1 MASVW
6 KHPKSKYWYARFLGP
21 DGRWRNASTRKTDRK
36 QALKTADE
44 YEAAGQA
51 RRTAAQVRRVI
62 SRLHGEITGES
73 LPCSSVS
80 AFVSAWLAEKK
91 GTAAST
97 QTFYKNSTKKFLLHL
112 GPVANEELSMIAKDH
127 VLAFR
132 NEMLETLSPKAVNHH
147 LKVVKM
153 VFRSA
158 RRDGY
163 IIDDPSEFVETV
175 REKTGTAK
183 RRRPFT
189 LDEVRAVFAV
199 ADDEWR
205 SMILFGLYTGQRLGD
220 IARLTWANVDL
231 GRNEIRLVTQKTGA
245 SLLIPMAPPLREHVD
260 SLPTP
265 DSRPD
270 EAPLHP
276 KAFALLVQKGKTGTL
291 SNRFADLLALAGLRE
306 KKPHRASTGEG
317 RAGRHQL
324 EALSF
329 HSLRHT
335 AVTFLKE
342 AGIPAAVVQKF
353 IGHESSQIS
362 DLYTSVGTE
371 SLTKAATAFPKL

>member
-1 MASVW
+1 MA
-6 KHPKSKYWYARFLGP
+6 
-21 DGRWRNASTRKTDRK
+21 
-36 QALKTADE
+36 
-44 YEAAGQA
+44 
-51 RRTAAQVRRVI
+51 
-62 SRLHGEITGES
+62 
-73 LPCSSVS
+73 
-80 AFVSAWLAEKK
+80 AWLAEKK

-97 QTFYKNSTKKFLLHL
+97 QKFYQNSTKKFLLHL
-112 GPVANEELSMIAKDH
+112 GPLANEELSMIARDH
-127 VLAFR
+127 VLSFR
-132 NEMLETLSPKAVNHH
+132 NSMRETLSPKAVNHH

-163 IIDDPSEFVETV
+163 IIDAPSEFVQTV

-189 LDEVRAVFAV
+189 SEEIRAVFAV
-199 ADDEWR
+199 ADD
-205 SMILFGLYTGQRLGD
+205 
-220 IARLTWANVDL
+220 
-231 GRNEIRLVTQKTGA
+231 
-245 SLLIPMAPPLREHVD
+245 
-260 SLPTP
+260 
-265 DSRPD
+265 
-270 EAPLHP
+270 APLHP
-276 KAFALLVQKGKTGTL
+276 KAFALMAEKGKSGTL
-291 SNRFADLLALAGLRE
+291 SNRFADILALAGLRE
-306 KKPHRASTGEG
+306 KKPHRGSAGEG

-353 IGHESSQIS
+353 IGHESAQIS

-371 SLTKAATAFPKL
+371 SLVKAATAFPRL